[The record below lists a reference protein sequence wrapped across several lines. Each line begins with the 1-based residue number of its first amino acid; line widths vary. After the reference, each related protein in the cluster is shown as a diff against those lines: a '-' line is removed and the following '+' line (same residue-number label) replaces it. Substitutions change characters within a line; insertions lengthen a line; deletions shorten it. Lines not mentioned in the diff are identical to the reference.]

1 MKRYLWWW
9 VFLLVI
15 FVIAAKVSGNG
26 STAWTVAQDV
36 GLAVIGVLACVFVL
50 ALVADARTE
59 RRRRR
64 SGK

>member
-9 VFLLVI
+9 VFILAV
-15 FVIAAKVSGNG
+15 FVIAVRVSGNG
-26 STAWTVAQDV
+26 STAWTVAQDA
-36 GLAVIGVLACVFVL
+36 GLAVIGILACVLVL
-50 ALVADARTE
+50 GLLAGARTE